1 VTEGDRSGAGQP
13 APSRTADRSGAGQPA
28 PSRTAE
34 RRPARGYLLAAT
46 GAALFSLNGIWARYL
61 LDDGLDAA
69 RLSQLRSAGSW
80 LLLLAALAI
89 ARPDLLRV
97 DRDLLPGLALLGVVG
112 LAGVHATYFL
122 AIDRL
127 EIGPAVTIQY
137 LAPLLLLVWLRTVH
151 GRRIAPSLWG
161 AVALSLAGCF
171 LVVRAY
177 DAGDLDT
184 VGVVAAFAS
193 TITFA
198 IYMVGSERAG
208 HRLQPVTTLFWV
220 FGFATVFW
228 ALPTPWWSFPWDGL
242 DSLRNVLLGTG
253 LIVAGTLLPFI
264 CIVASLRH
272 IPAPRA
278 AVVATLE
285 PALAAVF
292 AWIVLGEE
300 LAAVQIAG
308 GVVVL
313 TAVAWVQSRRPD
325 LEAEGA
331 PPSRSGARFSPR

>member
-1 VTEGDRSGAGQP
+1 MTEGHRAEGAGPP
-13 APSRTADRSGAGQPA
+13 APSRTA
-28 PSRTAE
+28 AE
-34 RRPARGYLLAAT
+34 RRPSRGYLLAAT
-46 GAALFSLNGIWARYL
+46 GAALFSLNGIWARHL
-61 LDDGLDAA
+61 LDDGVDAA
-69 RLSQLRSAGSW
+69 RLSQLRSAGAW
-80 LLLLAALAI
+80 LILLVVIGLT
-89 ARPDLLRV
+89 RPDLLRV
-97 DRDLLPGLALLGVVG
+97 DRSLLPGLALLGVAG
-112 LAGVHATYFL
+112 LAAVHATFFL

-127 EIGPAVTIQY
+127 EIGPALTIQY
-137 LAPLLLLVWLRTVH
+137 LAPLVLLVWLRTVH

-161 AVALSLAGCF
+161 AVGLSLLGCF

-177 DAGDLDT
+177 DAGALDT
-184 VGVVAAFAS
+184 VGLIAAFGS
-193 TITFA
+193 MVTFA

-208 HRLQPVTTLFWV
+208 HRLEPVTTLFWV

-228 ALPTPWWSFPWDGL
+228 ALATPWWSFPWDGL
-242 DSLRNVLLGTG
+242 GSAANLLYAAA

-285 PALAAVF
+285 PALAGVF
-292 AWIVLGEE
+292 AWILLGEE

-308 GVVVL
+308 GAVVL

-331 PPSRSGARFSPR
+331 PPSRPRARFSPR

>member
-1 VTEGDRSGAGQP
+1 MP
-13 APSRTADRSGAGQPA
+13 
-28 PSRTAE
+28 E
-34 RRPARGYLLAAT
+34 RHPVRGYALAAA
-46 GAALFSLNGIWARYL
+46 GAAMWALNGSMARTL
-61 LDDGLDAA
+61 LDDDVDAA

-80 LLLLAALAI
+80 LILLLVLGAW
-89 ARPDLLRV
+89 RRDLLRV
-97 DRDLLPGLALLGVVG
+97 DRHELPALALLGVVG

-137 LAPLLLLVWLRTVH
+137 LAPLVLLVWLRVVH
-151 GRRIAPSLWG
+151 GRRLAAGLWG
-161 AVALSLAGCF
+161 AVALSVLGCF

-177 DAGDLDT
+177 DPGSLDAL
-184 VGVVAAFAS
+184 GVAAAFGA
-193 TITFA
+193 TLTFA

-208 HRLQPVTTLFWV
+208 HRLEPVTTLFWV

-228 ALPTPWWSFPWDGL
+228 ALATPWWSFPWDGL
-242 DSLRNVLLGTG
+242 DSARDLLYAAA
-253 LIVAGTLLPFI
+253 LIVTGTLVPFI

-285 PALAAVF
+285 PALAGVF
-292 AWIVLGEE
+292 AWILLGED

-308 GVVVL
+308 GAVVL

-331 PPSRSGARFSPR
+331 PPSRSKARFSPR

>member
-1 VTEGDRSGAGQP
+1 VTGVH
-13 APSRTADRSGAGQPA
+13 RSGAGQPA

-34 RRPARGYLLAAT
+34 RRPSRGYLLAAT

-61 LDDGLDAA
+61 LDDGVDAA
-69 RLSQLRSAGSW
+69 RLSQLRSAGAW
-80 LLLLAALAI
+80 LILLVVLGL

-97 DRDLLPGLALLGVVG
+97 DRSMLPGLALLGVVG
-112 LAGVHATYFL
+112 LAAVHATFFL

-127 EIGPAVTIQY
+127 EIGPALTIQY

-161 AVALSLAGCF
+161 AVGLSLVGCF
-171 LVVRAY
+171 LVVEAY

-184 VGVVAAFAS
+184 VGLIAAFGS
-193 TITFA
+193 MVTFA

-208 HRLQPVTTLFWV
+208 HRLEPVTTLFWV

-228 ALPTPWWSFPWDGL
+228 ALTTPWWSFPWDGL
-242 DSLRNVLLGTG
+242 GSARNLLYAGA
-253 LIVAGTLLPFI
+253 LVVAGTLVPFI

-285 PALAAVF
+285 PALAGVF
-292 AWIVLGEE
+292 AWILLGEE

-308 GVVVL
+308 GAVVL

>member
-1 VTEGDRSGAGQP
+1 VLG
-13 APSRTADRSGAGQPA
+13 
-28 PSRTAE
+28 
-34 RRPARGYLLAAT
+34 LAA
-46 GAALFSLNGIWARYL
+46 
-61 LDDGLDAA
+61 
-69 RLSQLRSAGSW
+69 
-80 LLLLAALAI
+80 
-89 ARPDLLRV
+89 
-97 DRDLLPGLALLGVVG
+97 
-112 LAGVHATYFL
+112 VHATFFL

-127 EIGPAVTIQY
+127 EIGPALTIQY

-151 GRRIAPSLWG
+151 GRKIAPSLWG
-161 AVALSLAGCF
+161 AVGLSVAGCF

-177 DAGDLDT
+177 DAGDLD
-184 VGVVAAFAS
+184 GLGLLAAAGS
-193 TITFA
+193 AVTFA

-208 HRLQPVTTLFWV
+208 HRLEPVTTLFWV

-228 ALPTPWWSFPWDGL
+228 ALATPWWSFPWDGL
-242 DSLRNVLLGTG
+242 GSARNVAFGVA
-253 LIVAGTLLPFI
+253 LIVAGTLIPFT
-264 CIVASLRH
+264 CIVAALRH

-292 AWIVLGEE
+292 AWIVLGES

-308 GVVVL
+308 GAVVL

-331 PPSRSGARFSPR
+331 PPSRVKPRFSPR